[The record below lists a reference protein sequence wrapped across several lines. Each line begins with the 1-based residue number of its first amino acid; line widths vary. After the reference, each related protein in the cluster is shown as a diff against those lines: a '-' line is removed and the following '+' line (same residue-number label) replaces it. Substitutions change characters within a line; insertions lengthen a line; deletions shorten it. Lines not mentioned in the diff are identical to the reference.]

1 MNQIKKQEIKNMIEE
16 EEVKNPQ
23 NNEEEKVEIED
34 TIKVY
39 AFIPHYVLKHPKKLI
54 YLVVVV
60 FFLLLLLFCA
70 AIEFSLMMVRIR
82 NLSGFNMAIS
92 WIINFLF
99 TLLNCY
105 LISGPIMTAIKV
117 SLIMKYRYY
126 RRRNFEVSIRYFLS
140 FIFITDMDLCLYK
153 ELKECIKN
161 YKEEEKLKEDEN
173 DDRDKKDEDIKKLT
187 HFHND
192 EKSQYSKIKKGTEN
206 IFRTAKEEINKV
218 NEEKGIKKSLND
230 ERNLSLNPK
239 ENIKEERKI

>member
-1 MNQIKKQEIKNMIEE
+1 
-16 EEVKNPQ
+16 
-23 NNEEEKVEIED
+23 
-34 TIKVY
+34 
-39 AFIPHYVLKHPKKLI
+39 
-54 YLVVVV
+54 
-60 FFLLLLLFCA
+60 
-70 AIEFSLMMVRIR
+70 
-82 NLSGFNMAIS
+82 
-92 WIINFLF
+92 
-99 TLLNCY
+99 
-105 LISGPIMTAIKV
+105 
-117 SLIMKYRYY
+117 
-126 RRRNFEVSIRYFLS
+126 
-140 FIFITDMDLCLYK
+140 MDLCLYK

-192 EKSQYSKIKKGTEN
+192 EKSQYSKIKKVTEN